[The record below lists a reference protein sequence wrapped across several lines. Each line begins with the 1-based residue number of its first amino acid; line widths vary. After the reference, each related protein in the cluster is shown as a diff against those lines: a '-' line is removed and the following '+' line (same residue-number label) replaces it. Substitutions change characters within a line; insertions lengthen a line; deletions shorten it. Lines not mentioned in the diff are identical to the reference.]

1 MTGNASSV
9 VLIGLSILAGAALQ
23 SATGFGFGL
32 VVAPVAFALLKPAEA
47 IWLITLLALL
57 INVLTLSTEG
67 RRPEPLVRET
77 AWLLVWALPGALVG
91 VAYLKSVDESLLQVT
106 VTVAVLT
113 SLAVRRWQPHVRIP
127 LIPAGIA
134 AGALNLAL
142 GTGGP
147 PVVLY
152 LLGHD
157 VPPARLRDTLSVYF
171 LVSGVLT
178 SVVLAVTDVEPLPTL
193 TALAASVPLVVVG
206 HVVGRRVFRRLA
218 DGGFEAALVLVLLAT
233 AAGGLARALG

>member
-1 MTGNASSV
+1 M

-67 RRPEPLVRET
+67 RRPAPLGRET

-91 VAYLKSVDESLLQVT
+91 VAFLKSVDEAFLQVT

-127 LIPAGIA
+127 LIPAGVA

-157 VPPARLRDTLSVYF
+157 VEPGRMRDTLSVYF
-171 LVSGVLT
+171 LISGVLT
-178 SVVLAVTDVEPLPTL
+178 SVVLAVTDVSPLPAL
-193 TALAASVPLVVVG
+193 AGLAASVPLVIAG
-206 HVVGRRVFRRLA
+206 HVVGRRVFRRLAA